1 MEMPRIQWNESFSV
15 GVPEIDLQH
24 RQWIGLINKL
34 HDELMGLGNEKSFS
48 IRSCLEAMVEYGK
61 YHLTFEEDLLEEA
74 GYRFL
79 EQHRYEHELFRER
92 LDELIRAEQK
102 GQTLLNSEVMNMM
115 TNWLQN
121 HILQSDMDYKELLG
135 SRSVTR

>member
-1 MEMPRIQWNESFSV
+1 
-15 GVPEIDLQH
+15 
-24 RQWIGLINKL
+24 
-34 HDELMGLGNEKSFS
+34 
-48 IRSCLEAMVEYGK
+48 MVEYGK